1 MTEKTHQRVNLK
13 TKRLLL
19 RPFKP
24 EDIHDIDG
32 MGGFPTWDLSQP
44 NPFTRQHAEEYLAR
58 LILRSWDKEPVFAIV
73 LNSKVVG
80 IIGFDGE
87 PEDLVAE
94 FGYSLDKTYWGKGI
108 MLEAAHK
115 FLSWVF
121 TEYDLVKIS
130 ASVDIANKRS
140 VKVLKSLG
148 MTKEAVFRKE
158 REIRGVRTDM
168 IWYGLLAEEWME
180 YKSTLFK

>member
-1 MTEKTHQRVNLK
+1 M
-13 TKRLLL
+13 
-19 RPFKP
+19 
-24 EDIHDIDG
+24 
-32 MGGFPTWDLSQP
+32 
-44 NPFTRQHAEEYLAR
+44 
-58 LILRSWDKEPVFAIV
+58 FAIV

-87 PEDLVAE
+87 PKDLVAE

-158 REIRGVRTDM
+158 REIRGV
-168 IWYGLLAEEWME
+168 GLR
-180 YKSTLFK
+180 SGS

>member
-1 MTEKTHQRVNLK
+1 MPEKTHHRVNLK
-13 TKRLLL
+13 TKHLLL

-80 IIGFDGE
+80 IIGMIINQ
-87 PEDLVAE
+87 EDLIAE

-115 FLSWVF
+115 FLSWGF
-121 TEYDLVKIS
+121 TEYDLVKITAS
-130 ASVDIANKRS
+130 ADIANKRS
-140 VKVLKSLG
+140 VKVLKTLG
-148 MTKEAVFRKE
+148 MTREAVLRKQK
-158 REIRGVRTDM
+158 EIRGVRTDM
-168 IWYGLLAEEWME
+168 VWYGLLAEEWIGH
-180 YKSTLFK
+180 KTSILN